1 MLSFV
6 VLCRDH
12 KARVKPSPS
21 IFICA
26 MTVMAVVMVVMTVMT
41 MAMTVAVLVL
51 LPLLFF
57 TTERRDSFLCQRRRD
72 HAHLGHR
79 HRHPRDHSTRQNNST
94 RPVFCINVP
103 VPTFLG

>member
-72 HAHLGHR
+72 H
-79 HRHPRDHSTRQNNST
+79 STRQDNSA
-94 RPVFCINVP
+94 RPVFCINIP